1 MQEKMNNTQHEI
13 LNHLLANKSGLSINE
28 LAGFLAISRNA
39 VQQHIFVLE
48 RDGYLRKK
56 QTSPTA
62 GRPAGIYELTGQGIN
77 YFPKQYA
84 WFSEL
89 LLNHLT
95 EEISPSRMPA
105 YMKKLGLKLATE
117 LWPRFAEKS
126 ASQRLDELKT
136 LMVELGY
143 QAEVVADNTN
153 GETAL
158 EAVNCVFHDLARTNP
173 ANCEFDIALISYLLG
188 KPIAHTCCMAK
199 GDGKCRFL
207 VEESEAQ

>member
-13 LNHLLANKSGLSINE
+13 LNRLLANKSGLSINE

-39 VQQHIFVLE
+39 VQQHIFILE

-62 GRPAGIYELTGQGIN
+62 GRPAGIYELTSQGVN

-89 LLNHLT
+89 ILNHLA
-95 EEISPSRMPA
+95 EEISPERMPD
-105 YMKKLGLKLATE
+105 YMKKLGLKLAAS
-117 LWPRFAEKS
+117 LSPRFQEKS
-126 ASQRLDELKT
+126 LSQRLDELKS

-143 QAEVVADNTN
+143 QADVVADGRSGAN
-153 GETAL
+153 AV
-158 EAVNCVFHDLARTNP
+158 EAVNCVFHDLAK
-173 ANCEFDIALISYLLG
+173 AHSAICEFDIALISSLLA
-188 KPIAHTCCMAK
+188 KPIVHSCCMAK

-207 VEESEAQ
+207 VEENET